1 MKASEII
8 LPISIG
14 SAIGVA
20 IALVVAKV
28 KKDTATPA
36 VNTTE
41 NRNNLP
47 ENENTPMNQS
57 TADWNNQQ

>member
-8 LPISIG
+8 LPILIG
-14 SAIGVA
+14 SAVGVV